1 MVTKVKKSK
10 GFIPF
15 TDAEEKVIEKIVK
28 ERVKVESRF
37 PILITLAATFGFV
50 SVLYGFEKMIDNVDF
65 FVENPVVLFIVGL
78 IILGVTG
85 SLYKKLD

>member
-1 MVTKVKKSK
+1 MTKVKKSK